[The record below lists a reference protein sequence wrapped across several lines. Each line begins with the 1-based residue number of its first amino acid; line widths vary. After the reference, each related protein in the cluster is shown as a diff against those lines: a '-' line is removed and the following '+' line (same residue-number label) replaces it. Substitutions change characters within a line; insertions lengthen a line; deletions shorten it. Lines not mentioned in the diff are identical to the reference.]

1 MTTDSDTREQHSV
14 ILEAHVQRHV
24 IDAHI
29 TIPSETTVTVLF
41 GPSGSGK
48 TTVLRCIA
56 GLEPLDG
63 GRIAFDGREWNTG
76 GELRVPARA
85 RRIGLLFQDHA
96 LFPHLS
102 VAGNVGYG
110 LKDVSRRERAA
121 RIEEA
126 LVAAHASHLRDR
138 PVRQLSGGEAQRV
151 ALARALA
158 PRPDLLLLDEPLS
171 ALDTATRTAL
181 RGELRQIL
189 VEQRIPTVMVTHDR
203 TEALTLGDRIV
214 LLVDGRVRQ
223 TGSPEQV
230 FDRPTDPA
238 VAAVVGV
245 ETTHPSTIV
254 AVDDGVAT
262 VDLGGATVR
271 ASLPEEPPV
280 AAGGTVLACIRAE
293 DVAIQLERTDAISS
307 QRNQLTAVVREV
319 TSEGPLVRVDMDAGF
334 PLASYITRP
343 ALEDLD
349 IRVGSAVVAV
359 FKAQAVH
366 LIPR

>member
-1 MTTDSDTREQHSV
+1 MSAHRDR
-14 ILEAHVQRHV
+14 IEAHIQRHV
-24 IDAHI
+24 VDAHLSV
-29 TIPSETTVTVLF
+29 PDDTTVTVLF

-48 TTVLRCIA
+48 TTVLRCLA
-56 GLEPLDG
+56 GLEALDG
-63 GRIAFDGREWNTG
+63 GYIRFGARDWNAG
-76 GELRVPARA
+76 SSVRVPARE

-102 VAGNVGYG
+102 VEGNVAYG
-110 LKDVSRRERAA
+110 LRDVARRERRGRVDEALIAA
-121 RIEEA
+121 R
-126 LVAAHASHLRDR
+126 AAHLRDR

-171 ALDTATRTAL
+171 ALDTDTRTAL
-181 RGELRQIL
+181 RAELRQIL

-223 TGSPEQV
+223 AGTPEEV

-238 VAAVVGV
+238 VAAIVGV
-245 ETTHPSTIV
+245 ETTHPSTITSLG
-254 AVDDGVAT
+254 DGVASI
-262 VDLGGATVR
+262 DLGGSTVR
-271 ASLPEEPPV
+271 ASLPEGMAV
-280 AAGGTVLACIRAE
+280 ASGSSVLACVRAE
-293 DVAIQLERTDAISS
+293 DVSIQLEHTDSISS
-307 QRNQLTAVVREV
+307 QRNQLTAVVRSV
-319 TSEGPLVRVDMDAGF
+319 TAEGPLIRVDMDAGF

-343 ALEDLD
+343 ALEDLE
-349 IRVGSAVVAV
+349 ITVGRTVVAV

>member
-1 MTTDSDTREQHSV
+1 MSAHRDR
-14 ILEAHVQRHV
+14 IEAHIQRHV
-24 IDAHI
+24 VDAHLSV
-29 TIPSETTVTVLF
+29 PDDTTVTVLF

-48 TTVLRCIA
+48 TTVLRCLA

-63 GRIAFDGREWNTG
+63 GYIRFGARDWNAG
-76 GELRVPARA
+76 SSVRVPARE

-102 VAGNVGYG
+102 VEGNVAYG
-110 LKDVSRRERAA
+110 LRDVARRERRGRVDEALIAA
-121 RIEEA
+121 R
-126 LVAAHASHLRDR
+126 AAHLRDR

-181 RGELRQIL
+181 RAELRQIL
-189 VEQRIPTVMVTHDR
+189 LEQRIPTVMVTHDR

-223 TGSPEQV
+223 AGTPEEV

-238 VAAVVGV
+238 VAAIVGV
-245 ETTHPSTIV
+245 ETTHPSTITSLG
-254 AVDDGVAT
+254 DGVASI
-262 VDLGGATVR
+262 DLGGSTVR
-271 ASLPEEPPV
+271 ASLPEGMAV
-280 AAGGTVLACIRAE
+280 ASGSSVLACVRAE
-293 DVAIQLERTDAISS
+293 DVSIQLEHTDSISS
-307 QRNQLTAVVREV
+307 QRNQLTAVVRSV
-319 TSEGPLVRVDMDAGF
+319 TAEGPLIRVDMDAGF

-343 ALEDLD
+343 ALEDLE
-349 IRVGSAVVAV
+349 ITTGRPVVAV

>member
-1 MTTDSDTREQHSV
+1 MSAHRDR
-14 ILEAHVQRHV
+14 IEAHIQRHV
-24 IDAHI
+24 VDAHLSV
-29 TIPSETTVTVLF
+29 PDDTTVTVLF

-48 TTVLRCIA
+48 TTVLRCLA
-56 GLEPLDG
+56 GLEALDG
-63 GRIAFDGREWNTG
+63 GYIRFGARDWNAG
-76 GELRVPARA
+76 SSVRVPARE

-102 VAGNVGYG
+102 VEGNVAYG
-110 LKDVSRRERAA
+110 LRDVARRERRGRVDEALIAA
-121 RIEEA
+121 R
-126 LVAAHASHLRDR
+126 AAHLRDR

-181 RGELRQIL
+181 RAELRQIL

-223 TGSPEQV
+223 AGTPEEV

-238 VAAVVGV
+238 VAAIVGV
-245 ETTHPSTIV
+245 ETTHPSTITSLG
-254 AVDDGVAT
+254 DGVASI
-262 VDLGGATVR
+262 DLGGSTVR
-271 ASLPEEPPV
+271 ASLPEGMAV
-280 AAGGTVLACIRAE
+280 ASGSSVLACVRAE
-293 DVAIQLERTDAISS
+293 DVSIQLEHTDSISS
-307 QRNQLTAVVREV
+307 QRNQLTAVVRSV
-319 TSEGPLVRVDMDAGF
+319 TAEGPLIRVDMDAGF

-343 ALEDLD
+343 ALEDLE
-349 IRVGSAVVAV
+349 ITTGRTVVAV

>member
-1 MTTDSDTREQHSV
+1 MSAHRDR
-14 ILEAHVQRHV
+14 IEAHIQRHV
-24 IDAHI
+24 VDAHLSV
-29 TIPSETTVTVLF
+29 PHDTTVTVLF

-48 TTVLRCIA
+48 TTVLRCLA
-56 GLEPLDG
+56 GLEALDG
-63 GRIAFDGREWNTG
+63 GYIRFGARDWNAG
-76 GELRVPARA
+76 SSVRVPARE

-102 VAGNVGYG
+102 VEGNVAYG
-110 LKDVSRRERAA
+110 LRDVARRERRGRVDEALIAA
-121 RIEEA
+121 R
-126 LVAAHASHLRDR
+126 AAHLRDR

-181 RGELRQIL
+181 RAELRQIL

-223 TGSPEQV
+223 AGTPEEV

-238 VAAVVGV
+238 VAAIVGV
-245 ETTHPSTIV
+245 ETTHPSTITSLG
-254 AVDDGVAT
+254 DGVASI
-262 VDLGGATVR
+262 DLGGSTVR
-271 ASLPEEPPV
+271 ASLPEGMAV
-280 AAGGTVLACIRAE
+280 ASGSSVLACVRAE
-293 DVAIQLERTDAISS
+293 DVSIQLEHTDSISS
-307 QRNQLTAVVREV
+307 QRNQLTAVVRSV
-319 TSEGPLVRVDMDAGF
+319 TAEGPLIRVDMDAGF

-343 ALEDLD
+343 ALEDLE
-349 IRVGSAVVAV
+349 ITVGRTVVAV

>member
-1 MTTDSDTREQHSV
+1 MSAHRDR
-14 ILEAHVQRHV
+14 IEAHIQRHV
-24 IDAHI
+24 VDAHLSV
-29 TIPSETTVTVLF
+29 PEDTTVTVLF

-48 TTVLRCIA
+48 TTVLRCLA

-63 GRIAFDGREWNTG
+63 GYIRFGARDWNAG
-76 GELRVPARA
+76 SSVRVPARE

-102 VAGNVGYG
+102 VEGNVAYG
-110 LKDVSRRERAA
+110 LRDVARRERRGRVDEALIAA
-121 RIEEA
+121 R
-126 LVAAHASHLRDR
+126 AAHLRDR

-181 RGELRQIL
+181 RAELRQIL
-189 VEQRIPTVMVTHDR
+189 LEQRIPTVMVTHDR

-223 TGSPEQV
+223 AGTPEEV

-238 VAAVVGV
+238 VAAIVGV
-245 ETTHPSTIV
+245 ETTHPSTITNLG
-254 AVDDGVAT
+254 DGVASI
-262 VDLGGATVR
+262 DLGGSTVR
-271 ASLPEEPPV
+271 ASLPEGMAV
-280 AAGGTVLACIRAE
+280 ASGSSVLACVRAE
-293 DVAIQLERTDAISS
+293 DVSIQLEHTDSISS
-307 QRNQLTAVVREV
+307 QRNQLTAVVRSV
-319 TSEGPLVRVDMDAGF
+319 TAEGPLIRVDMDAGF

-343 ALEDLD
+343 ALEDLE
-349 IRVGSAVVAV
+349 ITVGRTVVAV

>member
-1 MTTDSDTREQHSV
+1 MA
-14 ILEAHVQRHV
+14 AHMSPHAHL
-24 IDAHI
+24 IDAHVRRHVVDAHL
-29 TIPSETTVTVLF
+29 TIPNGTTVTVLF

-48 TTVLRCIA
+48 TTMLRCLA

-63 GRIAFDGREWNTG
+63 GHIIFGDREWNTG
-76 GELRVPARA
+76 GDVRVPARA

-102 VAGNVGYG
+102 VAGNVAYG
-110 LKDVSRRERAA
+110 LKDAPRRERGA
-121 RIEEA
+121 RVEEA
-126 LVAAHASHLRDR
+126 LIAARAEHLRDR

-151 ALARALA
+151 ALARAIA

-181 RGELRQIL
+181 RAELRQIL

-223 TGSPEQV
+223 AGSPEEV

-238 VAAVVGV
+238 VASIVGV
-245 ETTHPSTIV
+245 ETTHPSRVV
-254 AVDDGVAT
+254 AAGDGVAT
-262 VDLGGATVR
+262 IDLDGATVR
-271 ASLPEEPPV
+271 ASLPQGLSVV
-280 AAGGTVLACIRAE
+280 AGDLVLACIRAE
-293 DVAIQLERTDAISS
+293 DVSIQLEHTDAISS
-307 QRNQLTAVVREV
+307 QRNQLTSVVRSV
-319 TSEGPLVRVDMDAGF
+319 TAEGPLVRVDMDAGF

-343 ALEDLD
+343 ALEDLGV
-349 IRVGSAVVAV
+349 RVGRTVVAV

>member
-1 MTTDSDTREQHSV
+1 MSAHRDR
-14 ILEAHVQRHV
+14 IEAHIQRHV
-24 IDAHI
+24 VDAHLSV
-29 TIPSETTVTVLF
+29 PDDTTVTVLF

-48 TTVLRCIA
+48 TTVLRCLA
-56 GLEPLDG
+56 GLEALDG
-63 GRIAFDGREWNTG
+63 GYIRFGARDWNAG
-76 GELRVPARA
+76 SSVRVPARE

-102 VAGNVGYG
+102 VEGNVAYG
-110 LKDVSRRERAA
+110 LRDVARRERRGRVDEALIAA
-121 RIEEA
+121 R
-126 LVAAHASHLRDR
+126 AAHLRDR

-181 RGELRQIL
+181 RAELRQIL

-223 TGSPEQV
+223 AGTPEEV

-238 VAAVVGV
+238 VAAIVGV
-245 ETTHPSTIV
+245 ETTHPSTITSLG
-254 AVDDGVAT
+254 DGVASI
-262 VDLGGATVR
+262 DLGGSTVR
-271 ASLPEEPPV
+271 ASLPEGMAV
-280 AAGGTVLACIRAE
+280 ASGSSVLACVRAE
-293 DVAIQLERTDAISS
+293 DVSIQLEHTDSISS
-307 QRNQLTAVVREV
+307 QRNQLTAVVRSV
-319 TSEGPLVRVDMDAGF
+319 TAEGPLIRVDMDAGF

-343 ALEDLD
+343 ALEDLE
-349 IRVGSAVVAV
+349 ITVGRTVVAV

>member
-1 MTTDSDTREQHSV
+1 MSAHRDR
-14 ILEAHVQRHV
+14 IEAHIQRHV
-24 IDAHI
+24 VDAHLSV
-29 TIPSETTVTVLF
+29 PDDTTVTVLF

-48 TTVLRCIA
+48 TTVLRCLA
-56 GLEPLDG
+56 GLEALDG
-63 GRIAFDGREWNTG
+63 GYIRFGARDWNAG
-76 GELRVPARA
+76 SSVRVPARE

-102 VAGNVGYG
+102 VEGNVAYG
-110 LKDVSRRERAA
+110 LRDVARRERRGRVDEALIAA
-121 RIEEA
+121 R
-126 LVAAHASHLRDR
+126 AAHLRDR

-181 RGELRQIL
+181 RAELRQIL
-189 VEQRIPTVMVTHDR
+189 LEQRIPTVMVTHDR

-223 TGSPEQV
+223 AGTPEEV

-238 VAAVVGV
+238 VAAIVGV
-245 ETTHPSTIV
+245 ETTHPSTITSLG
-254 AVDDGVAT
+254 DGVASI
-262 VDLGGATVR
+262 DLGGSTVR
-271 ASLPEEPPV
+271 ASLPEGMAV
-280 AAGGTVLACIRAE
+280 ASGSSVLACVRAE
-293 DVAIQLERTDAISS
+293 DVSIQLEHTDSISS
-307 QRNQLTAVVREV
+307 QRNQLTAVVRSV
-319 TSEGPLVRVDMDAGF
+319 TAEGPLIRVDMDAGF

-343 ALEDLD
+343 ALEDLE
-349 IRVGSAVVAV
+349 ITVGRTVVAV

>member
-1 MTTDSDTREQHSV
+1 MSAHRDR
-14 ILEAHVQRHV
+14 IEAHIQRHV
-24 IDAHI
+24 VDAHLSV
-29 TIPSETTVTVLF
+29 PEDTTVTVLF

-48 TTVLRCIA
+48 TTVLRCLA

-63 GRIAFDGREWNTG
+63 GYIRFGARDWNAG
-76 GELRVPARA
+76 SSVRVPARE

-102 VAGNVGYG
+102 VEGNVAYG
-110 LKDVSRRERAA
+110 LRDVARRERRGRVDEALIAA
-121 RIEEA
+121 R
-126 LVAAHASHLRDR
+126 AAHLRDR

-181 RGELRQIL
+181 RAELRQIL
-189 VEQRIPTVMVTHDR
+189 LEQRIPTVMVTHDR

-223 TGSPEQV
+223 AGTPEEV

-238 VAAVVGV
+238 VAAIVGV
-245 ETTHPSTIV
+245 ETTHPSTITSLG
-254 AVDDGVAT
+254 DGVASI
-262 VDLGGATVR
+262 DLGGSTVR
-271 ASLPEEPPV
+271 ASLPEGMAV
-280 AAGGTVLACIRAE
+280 ASGSSVLACVRAE
-293 DVAIQLERTDAISS
+293 DVSIQLEHTDSISS
-307 QRNQLTAVVREV
+307 QRNQLTAVVRSV
-319 TSEGPLVRVDMDAGF
+319 TAEGPLIRVDMDAGF

-343 ALEDLD
+343 ALEDLE
-349 IRVGSAVVAV
+349 ITVGRTVVAV